1 MSYNNGRRSNGNRG
15 NRNRKYTGSKTER
28 MYKPVP
34 RISTLNRKIKKIE
47 NDIELK
53 YVDTVFNDTVD
64 TGGDLVLLNSLATGT
79 TQLTRIG
86 SEINATSVQFRLSCV
101 TNDANTDGPNFIRVI
116 LFWDRQAN
124 GVAPVLFADPI
135 SASPALLNNATITTI
150 VNTPYQYENSERF
163 RVLYDK
169 VYTLNPRIAQT
180 VVAGAITET
189 YPVGLYIKKKIK
201 LNRKIKYDAAAL
213 GIGSINTNSLYMA
226 FVSSE
231 AANAPTVDAG
241 FRLYFKDA

>member
-1 MSYNNGRRSNGNRG
+1 MSYNNGRRSNNRG

-53 YVDTVFNDTVD
+53 YVDTVFGDTVD
-64 TGGDLVLLNSLATGT
+64 TSGDLQLLNSILAGT
-79 TQLTRIG
+79 SQITRVG
-86 SEINATSVQFRLSCV
+86 SEINATSIQFRLNCV
-101 TNDANTDGPNFIRVI
+101 TNDANTDGPCFLRVI
-116 LFWDRQAN
+116 MFWDRQAN
-124 GVAPVLFADPI
+124 GTVPTLASDPI
-135 SASPALLNNATITTI
+135 SGAPGLLNNSIIIDLTQA
-150 VNTPYQYENSERF
+150 PYQYENSERF

-169 VYTLNPRIAQT
+169 VYTLNPRFAQSI
-180 VVAGAITET
+180 VAGVITEA
-189 YPVGLYIKKKIK
+189 YPVGLFIKKKVK
-201 LNRKIKYDAAAL
+201 LNRKIKYDAPAA

-226 FVSSE
+226 FISSE
-231 AANAPTVDAG
+231 AANAPTVNAG